1 MRSGMINCLL
11 QILFLYAY
19 FCQYIK
25 LIEAKFITPGNN
37 TVSSILDIF
46 TTFKHHHK
54 LQLSCRVSWNLT
66 VNISWYRGR
75 ESFSVKS
82 HRVGNV
88 TWGNISVENYLYGDV
103 YMCVVETTEGF
114 LNKSYV
120 LSCFDELECLQ
131 WHNIGQQLITVD
143 NGGSFTI
150 KCELHSGS
158 TLHNKAILENCYEYG
173 VVHGNQTIVEIQ
185 SHQSFNHRAD
195 RVIFKHP
202 VINAGFKDAGLYSC
216 FYRRKNFSAI
226 HKCGHS
232 PQFNVTL
239 KSRLV
244 SDASR
249 RLGMALALAVGS
261 VFAGVSVV
269 VFVFCLRKRKL
280 KRRYLNESDVEL
292 RWDVFV
298 SYNSKDFAWVKE
310 LCKLLENAPF
320 NLTVCLHQRDWEVG
334 RTVVDNMAESV
345 YFSRKTLLVVS
356 KDYLLSPFCLQELNI
371 ALEFEKRK
379 ALKDRIILIKL
390 DNASLKRLPKS
401 LQKKSYLDFSDEQQR
416 KYFKEKL
423 LQALR
428 VQDRAKEDVNAAC
441 DFFDETQ
448 TEESIAHSLIV
459 TGAESLETGDELMEE
474 LSLNVFPSDK
484 QALTV

>member
-1 MRSGMINCLL
+1 M
-11 QILFLYAY
+11 
-19 FCQYIK
+19 
-25 LIEAKFITPGNN
+25 
-37 TVSSILDIF
+37 
-46 TTFKHHHK
+46 
-54 LQLSCRVSWNLT
+54 
-66 VNISWYRGR
+66 
-75 ESFSVKS
+75 FSV
-82 HRVGNV
+82 
-88 TWGNISVENYLYGDV
+88 YLL
-103 YMCVVETTEGF
+103 F
-114 LNKSYV
+114 
-120 LSCFDELECLQ
+120 
-131 WHNIGQQLITVD
+131 HNI
-143 NGGSFTI
+143 
-150 KCELHSGS
+150 
-158 TLHNKAILENCYEYG
+158 
-173 VVHGNQTIVEIQ
+173 
-185 SHQSFNHRAD
+185 
-195 RVIFKHP
+195 
-202 VINAGFKDAGLYSC
+202 
-216 FYRRKNFSAI
+216 
-226 HKCGHS
+226 
-232 PQFNVTL
+232 
-239 KSRLV
+239 
-244 SDASR
+244 
-249 RLGMALALAVGS
+249 
-261 VFAGVSVV
+261 
-269 VFVFCLRKRKL
+269 
-280 KRRYLNESDVEL
+280 ESDVEL

-345 YFSRKTLLVVS
+345 YCSRKTLLVVS

-428 VQDRAKEDVNAAC
+428 LQNRPKEDVNAAC

-448 TEESIAHSLIV
+448 TEESIANSLIV
-459 TGAESLETGDELMEE
+459 TGEESLETGDELMEE